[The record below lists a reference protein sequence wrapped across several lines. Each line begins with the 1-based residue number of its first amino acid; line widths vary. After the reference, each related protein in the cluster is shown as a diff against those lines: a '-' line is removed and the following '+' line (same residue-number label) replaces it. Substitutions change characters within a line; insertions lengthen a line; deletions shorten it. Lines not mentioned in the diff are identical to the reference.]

1 MSNIGAIGS
10 NNDDFNVKKK
20 QVEKDEGIKL
30 EDINV
35 FYETEQIEENRS
47 SFNMSFKEIPILSS
61 KEGEKFLNGLINNKE
76 ILCERLGL
84 SEEQY
89 DSFACTALALAS
101 QETGMGVEA
110 GYQDENNGWGK
121 FKRGVGKFFDVLLGG
136 ASASSGLT
144 QMKIND
150 FMSEKLS
157 NSEVNLLKELGI
169 ETSGWNGNNLY
180 EEPDKAAIATI
191 VVLNSIAQNYDD
203 YKTML
208 NNEHKKLEEKLP
220 SNLSEEDKIGI
231 GKQIIDNITSLYESS
246 PTEAQSEIRNAF
258 KNWLLAQ
265 NDSVKG
271 QKKVEKGFNEEENLE
286 ILNKLLAENGETK
299 TLNQSDLNY
308 IRYYLTSDSQE
319 MNLTEYCAYG
329 WNKGTGYSGMQ
340 LDRTLADKI
349 GTILANPEDFDYDQF
364 TVNVSTL
371 SKMYAQQ
378 SNINKAE
385 DFLNNPFKDYEF
397 FGQDY

>member
-30 EDINV
+30 EDISV
-35 FYETEQIEENRS
+35 FYETEQVEKNRS
-47 SFNMSFKEIPILSS
+47 SFNMSFKEIPVLNS
-61 KEGEKFLNGLINNKE
+61 KEGQKFLNGLIGNKDV
-76 ILCERLGL
+76 LCEKLGL

-89 DSFACTALALAS
+89 DSFACIALALAS
-101 QETGMGVEA
+101 QETGMGVEQ
-110 GYQDENNGWGK
+110 GYQDENNGFDK
-121 FKRGVGKFFDVLLGG
+121 FKRDVGKFFDVLFGG

-144 QMKIND
+144 QIKIND
-150 FMSEKLS
+150 FMSEKLTD
-157 NSEVNLLKELGI
+157 SEVNLLKELGI

-180 EEPDKAAIATI
+180 NEPDKAAIATI

-208 NNEHKKLEEKLP
+208 KNEHENLSHKLP
-220 SNLSEEDKIGI
+220 SNFSEEDKIGI
-231 GKQIIDNITSLYESS
+231 GKQIIDNITNFYNNSS
-246 PTEAQSEIRNAF
+246 SEAQSEIRNAF

-271 QKKVEKGFNEEENLE
+271 QRTDKGFNEEENLE
-286 ILNKLLAENGETK
+286 ILNNLLLQNGATQ

-308 IRYYLTSDSQE
+308 IRYYLTSDTQE
-319 MNLTEYCAYG
+319 MNLTEYCAYA
-329 WNKGTGYSGMQ
+329 WNKGTERTGMQ

-349 GTILANPEDFDYDQF
+349 GTILSNPEDFDYDQF

-371 SKMYAQQ
+371 AKMYAQQ
-378 SNINKAE
+378 SNINQAE